1 MTFPVI
7 AITLLTDQHPPDPV
21 SGGAFG
27 PNAVSDTGDSD
38 TVNRPGDGD
47 GGPEVAVME
56 KKLYEMQAE
65 LCKTLSNPKRLEI
78 LDILKER
85 QEISVNQLAEM
96 LEIPKA
102 NTSQHLAVLRQAGV
116 VNTRKDGINVY
127 YSLKSE
133 KISEAC
139 SLTRQILL
147 ERLQDHVNLSDLIQK
162 TAD

>member
-1 MTFPVI
+1 
-7 AITLLTDQHPPDPV
+7 
-21 SGGAFG
+21 
-27 PNAVSDTGDSD
+27 
-38 TVNRPGDGD
+38 
-47 GGPEVAVME
+47 ME

-78 LDILKER
+78 LDILKDEK
-85 QEISVNQLAEM
+85 EISVNLLAER

-116 VNTRKDGINVY
+116 VSTRKDGINVY
-127 YSLKSE
+127 YSLRSN

-147 ERLQDHVNLSDLIQK
+147 ERLEDQVGLTDLIK
-162 TAD
+162 KGS

>member
-1 MTFPVI
+1 MESILFYYP
-7 AITLLTDQHPPDPV
+7 QHHGAAPHSPPR
-21 SGGAFG
+21 FG
-27 PNAVSDTGDSD
+27 
-38 TVNRPGDGD
+38 
-47 GGPEVAVME
+47 ME

-78 LDILKER
+78 LDILKE
-85 QEISVNQLAEM
+85 QGEISVNSLAEI
-96 LEIPKA
+96 LAIPKA

-127 YSLKSE
+127 YSLRSE

-147 ERLQDHVNLSDLIQK
+147 ERLEDHVELTDLIK
-162 TAD
+162 RTST

>member
-1 MTFPVI
+1 
-7 AITLLTDQHPPDPV
+7 
-21 SGGAFG
+21 
-27 PNAVSDTGDSD
+27 
-38 TVNRPGDGD
+38 
-47 GGPEVAVME
+47 ME

-85 QEISVNQLAEM
+85 QEISVNSLAEL

-116 VNTRKDGINVY
+116 VSTRKDGINVY
-127 YSLKSE
+127 YSLRSN

-139 SLTRQILL
+139 ALTRQILL
-147 ERLQDHVNLSDLIQK
+147 ERLEAQAGLTDLIK
-162 TAD
+162 KSSD